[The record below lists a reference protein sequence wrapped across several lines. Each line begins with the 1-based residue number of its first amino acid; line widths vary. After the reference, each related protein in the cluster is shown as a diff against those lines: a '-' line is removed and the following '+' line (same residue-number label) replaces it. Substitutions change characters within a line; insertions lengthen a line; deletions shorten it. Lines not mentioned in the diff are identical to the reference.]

1 MVNLWAAGDN
11 NRDGVLSQDITVED
25 STYYNACPSYEGRL
39 YWEARPGEGFTG
51 AAPGISEITEWEP
64 KQEIQ
69 LTFPWDDCDF
79 DPDF

>member
-11 NRDGVLSQDITVED
+11 NRDGVLSQEITVEN

-51 AAPGISEITEWEP
+51 GAPGISEITEWEP
-64 KQEIQ
+64 KQEI
-69 LTFPWDDCDF
+69 
-79 DPDF
+79 